1 MHEGEAFS
9 AEKTGTAS
17 AVLMSAAINA
27 SFRPSSTIIPYS
39 LIVNAM
45 VDKGIRGRKTKKM
58 IKCEALDSFQ
68 TYLICT
74 PNWIP

>member
-1 MHEGEAFS
+1 MHEGVAFS

-27 SFRPSSTIIPYS
+27 SFRPASTIIPYS
-39 LIVNAM
+39 FIFKAM
-45 VDKGIRGRKTKKM
+45 VDKRIRGRKTKKM
-58 IKCEALDSFQ
+58 IKYEALDSFHS
-68 TYLICT
+68 YLICT